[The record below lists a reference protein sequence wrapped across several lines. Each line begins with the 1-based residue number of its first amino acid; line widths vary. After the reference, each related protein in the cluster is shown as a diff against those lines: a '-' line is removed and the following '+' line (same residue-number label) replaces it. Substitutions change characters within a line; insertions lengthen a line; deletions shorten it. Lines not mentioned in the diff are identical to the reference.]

1 VFSAA
6 AGTIVSSQS
15 EAVCYENIALACL
28 ELWGEDATTYI
39 GRIDPNVSGIQIVA
53 VEGKWKNETAQERQR
68 ERQLVPPGHGL
79 FAYTLTTNAPVV
91 SFSIADDNRF
101 IYHSLRENS
110 EYLGAA
116 IAMPLCGI
124 DSDPIAVIS
133 VEHDL
138 QNYFDTDD
146 LRYLRGIA
154 TLGVAT
160 LTVHKEAAVR
170 VSRDIDGL
178 FIQLFHDVAE
188 PLQAIIADA
197 DVLRYEASLEPTSSD
212 EEMAKRLENISV
224 RATNIVD
231 SSLRLSQQARK
242 QIDAGIDGASSHV
255 ATGRVNLFRL
265 LSLLVDTWSERAAI
279 QGIEIRSLFNSLRGI
294 EVQCDETELSSAL
307 GHLIGNAIKYSFWGR
322 RPSPQSGDSRYGR
335 YVSIAGRI
343 VMGNALIEI
352 QNYGIGILQ
361 SELTKVK
368 EKFYRGHLA
377 MKEGRAGTGRGLWS
391 ADVFFTS
398 LGGRVDVSS
407 VPKASDPTRDGNFLT
422 TVTAVLPHVA
432 LGEASHGSSPL
443 D

>member
-1 VFSAA
+1 M
-6 AGTIVSSQS
+6 IVSSPS

-28 ELWGEDATTYI
+28 RLWGKDATTYI
-39 GRIDPNVSGIQIVA
+39 GRIDPSVSGIEIVA
-53 VEGKWKNETAQERQR
+53 VEGKWKNEAEQERQR
-68 ERQLVPPGHGL
+68 ERQLVPSGHGL
-79 FAYTLTTNAPVV
+79 FGHALTTSAPVV

-110 EYLGAA
+110 EYLGSA
-116 IAMPLCGI
+116 IAMPLCGMS
-124 DSDPIAVIS
+124 SDPIAVIS

-154 TLGVAT
+154 TLGVAALT
-160 LTVHKEAAVR
+160 LHKEAAASL
-170 VSRDIDGL
+170 SRDVDTL
-178 FIQLFHDVAE
+178 FTQMMHDITE

-197 DVLRYEASLEPTSSD
+197 DVLRYEASIEHPTSSD
-212 EEMAKRLENISV
+212 EEMLKRLENISG
-224 RATNIVD
+224 RAANLVE
-231 SSLRLSQQARK
+231 SSLRLSQQVRR
-242 QIDAGIDGASSHV
+242 QVDAGIGGASTRV
-255 ATGRVNLFRL
+255 TTGRVNLFRL
-265 LSLLVDTWSERAAI
+265 LRSLADTWSERAAI

-322 RPSPQSGDSRYGR
+322 RPSPQSDDSRYGR
-335 YVSIAGRI
+335 YVSIGGRI

-352 QNYGIGILQ
+352 QNFGVGILQ

-407 VPKASDPTRDGNFLT
+407 IPKGSDLTMRDGNFLT
-422 TVTAVLPHVA
+422 TVTAVLPYVA
-432 LGEASHGSSPL
+432 FGEASDGPSPL